1 MEVNVSN
8 YDGGNYDASKE
19 EIHDQFFDK
28 KIIQKINSIF
38 VMYNFQKMK
47 LK

>member
-1 MEVNVSN
+1 MLSENIFSNVGLDKVPL
-8 YDGGNYDASKE
+8 YG
-19 EIHDQFFDK
+19 FFDK